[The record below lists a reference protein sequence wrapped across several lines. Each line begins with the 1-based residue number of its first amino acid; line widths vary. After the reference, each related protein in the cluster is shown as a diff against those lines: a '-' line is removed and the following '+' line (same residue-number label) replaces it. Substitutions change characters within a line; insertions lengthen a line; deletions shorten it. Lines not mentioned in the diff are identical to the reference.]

1 MFGISGIINSIVIVG
16 LIVLLV
22 ILIKKAYW
30 KK

>member
-1 MFGISGIINSIVIVG
+1 MFGISGIINTIVIVG